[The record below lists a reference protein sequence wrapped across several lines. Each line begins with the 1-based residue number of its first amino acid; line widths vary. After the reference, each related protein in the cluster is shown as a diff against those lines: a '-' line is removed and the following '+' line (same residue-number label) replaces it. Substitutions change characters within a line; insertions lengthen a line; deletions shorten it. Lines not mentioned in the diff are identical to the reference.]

1 MRIKSRNRYFIV
13 TTIIALIV
21 LLGISPLLFNY
32 KRIFQIGYYH
42 NEDSKSINYSS
53 GRGIIYS
60 KLDVDYQYQ
69 NIYYY
74 NLQIG
79 AEQVGSVDFNGFL
92 SIKCRIFINDHYRGN
107 INIAYSVPVFGIG
120 RSTAIVLDKNDKVIF
135 NLNITAQFKEQSQIH
150 NETVSMSIPILVNY
164 DFTDIH
170 LIEMGFIWVY
180 VFYFSSYIVI
190 PLLLYLAFRPV
201 FGIKD
206 SDLDHERSR
215 RIREFFSRRS
225 NSNED
230 L

>member
-21 LLGISPLLFNY
+21 LLSISPLLFNY
-32 KRIFQIGYYH
+32 KRIFQIGYYY
-42 NEDSKSINYSS
+42 NEDSKSINYST
-53 GRGIIYS
+53 GRGIINS
-60 KLDVDYQYQ
+60 KLNVDYSDH
-69 NIYYY
+69 NVYYY
-74 NLQIG
+74 ELTVTG
-79 AEQVGSVDFNGFL
+79 GKEGSIDFNGFL
-92 SIKCRIFINDHYRGN
+92 SLRCRIFINDEYRGN

-150 NETVSMSIPILVNY
+150 NETVTMSIPILVKY
-164 DFTDIH
+164 GFTDIH